1 MDRSLYVT
9 VLVLLAST
17 KVSLLAGYFMR
28 LRREQWQFLMDA
40 ARACDYGKWLYS
52 GDGPDG
58 EMGDTWLSPAFWR
71 SPLRFFFWQPTY
83 WRCPLCSD
91 ALNDGHGPDQLARGF
106 AWSIGALL
114 LVPMLLVGGGA
125 IGIWRAAQR
134 HRNMNEEGE
143 PEISD

>member
-1 MDRSLYVT
+1 MVKSRVF
-9 VLVLLAST
+9 AFAA
-17 KVSLLAGYFMR
+17 SLL
-28 LRREQWQFLMDA
+28 FLA
-40 ARACDYGKWLYS
+40 ADVLA
-52 GDGPDG
+52 
-58 EMGDTWLSPAFWR
+58 
-71 SPLRFFFWQPTY
+71 
-83 WRCPLCSD
+83 CPLCSD
-91 ALNDGHGPDQLARGF
+91 ALNDGHGPNQLARGF